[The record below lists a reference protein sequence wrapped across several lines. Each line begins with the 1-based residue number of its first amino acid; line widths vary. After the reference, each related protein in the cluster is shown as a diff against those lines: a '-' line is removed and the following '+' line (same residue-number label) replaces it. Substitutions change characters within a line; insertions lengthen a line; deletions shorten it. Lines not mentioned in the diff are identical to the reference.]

1 MSHDLVIRN
10 AFLVDGSG
18 QPGRH
23 ADVAVDGST
32 ITAVE
37 AAGTMGSGTH
47 TVEADGRLLTPG
59 FVDMHTHYD
68 AQVSWDPWI
77 TPSSWHGV
85 TTVMMGNCGVGFA
98 PARPHQHE
106 WLIQLMEGVEDIPGS
121 ALTAGI
127 TWGWESF
134 PEYLDVV
141 GRQQYV
147 IDVGAQVAHSPVRA
161 YVMGERAN
169 TDEPATDA
177 EIAAMAAMVEDA
189 LARSL
194 HLHARVFDGARA
206 LRFEFCQRTPRR
218 GHVVMDA
225 EYAEQRAAAVVQRD
239 LGRFHPACRALFID
253 EQLLRDAALR
263 AAIEQAEIFA
273 ADPLRV
279 IAPGQVIIGQSDQG
293 CGVAHTRLP
302 RELAIGAE
310 IHALLVLP
318 RNAHRHGVQQRAQE
332 LS

>member
-37 AAGTMGSGTH
+37 AAGTMGNGHS

-141 GRQQYV
+141 EIGR
-147 IDVGAQVAHSPVRA
+147 AHV
-161 YVMGERAN
+161 
-169 TDEPATDA
+169 
-177 EIAAMAAMVEDA
+177 
-189 LARSL
+189 
-194 HLHARVFDGARA
+194 
-206 LRFEFCQRTPRR
+206 
-218 GHVVMDA
+218 
-225 EYAEQRAAAVVQRD
+225 
-239 LGRFHPACRALFID
+239 
-253 EQLLRDAALR
+253 
-263 AAIEQAEIFA
+263 
-273 ADPLRV
+273 
-279 IAPGQVIIGQSDQG
+279 
-293 CGVAHTRLP
+293 
-302 RELAIGAE
+302 
-310 IHALLVLP
+310 
-318 RNAHRHGVQQRAQE
+318 
-332 LS
+332 